1 MGKRE
6 NGQDACSEDSGGIN
20 VLLQV
25 LHIALKTVKVKGK
38 GTQIKPVKEKK
49 RDADILVRN

>member
-25 LHIALKTVKVKGK
+25 LHIALKTLKVKGK